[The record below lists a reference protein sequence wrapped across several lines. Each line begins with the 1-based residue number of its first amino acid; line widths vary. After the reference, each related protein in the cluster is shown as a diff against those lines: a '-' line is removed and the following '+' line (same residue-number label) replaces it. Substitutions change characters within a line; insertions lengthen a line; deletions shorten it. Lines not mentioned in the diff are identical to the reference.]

1 MSFTSNSQ
9 SQHELSSSHAKIL
22 CHILQKRK
30 NNVQNSHPS
39 SRRRRHNREN
49 KQEVDC
55 NNEIIRL
62 RAEIERRRN
71 QLGGVRVEKAS
82 LMAQL
87 KQAKCHKVGRVV
99 DHLMPVMKF
108 VPNHDD
114 DSVNGRVDDRGNVDY
129 HYNREY
135 VHVYDRAAVG
145 AIDLKDLRQ
154 RPDQIYGN
162 GYDESI
168 LVKQRERRRV
178 MGAHRLS
185 GVSLFTILDEGES
198 GWYIGA
204 RIDVNLNGFLSRSE
218 DVYFAF
224 FELENNIR
232 WRLKSHSFPH
242 NLRMSEFVDSQ
253 SQAFAPNIGSASKLV
268 VLGRLLRKMRSVIH
282 TFKARAS
289 YLIELKAMSNKSNIE
304 IQNIASN
311 SSLTLLSFEVSFNLM
326 SSSNSIFDLK
336 VKAQYNDHFSSLPTN
351 VEVNG
356 KESCQGLLIISRLC
370 DILKELPLK
379 EAICQFQEWIE

>member
-1 MSFTSNSQ
+1 M
-9 SQHELSSSHAKIL
+9 L

-39 SRRRRHNREN
+39 RRHRRRNREN
-49 KQEVDC
+49 EQETDC
-55 NNEIIRL
+55 DNEIIRL
-62 RAEIERRRN
+62 RAEIERKRS
-71 QLGGVRVEKAS
+71 QLSGIRIEKAS

-87 KQAKCHKVGRVV
+87 QQAKCHKVGRVV

-108 VPNHDD
+108 APNHDD
-114 DSVNGRVDDRGNVDY
+114 NGIHGRMDNRGNVDY

-162 GYDESI
+162 EYDES
-168 LVKQRERRRV
+168 LVKQREKRRV

-185 GVSLFTILDEGES
+185 GISLFTILDEGES

-232 WRLKSHSFPH
+232 WKLKSHSFPH
-242 NLRMSEFVDSQ
+242 SLKMNRFVESE
-253 SQAFAPNIGSASKLV
+253 SQAFAPNLDSASKLV

-282 TFKARAS
+282 TFKARAFH
-289 YLIELKAMSNKSNIE
+289 LIELKAMSNKSNIE

-326 SSSNSIFDLK
+326 SSSNSTVDLK
-336 VKAQYNDHFSSLPTN
+336 VRAQYNDHFSSLPTN

-370 DILKELPLK
+370 DILKKLPLK
-379 EAICQFQEWIE
+379 DAICKFQKWIEET